1 MIIKKMSIYNLGV
14 LCYGE
19 YKTNLINY
27 KTEEY
32 EMVENREEKI
42 EALKVAKDYCKRL
55 ENGMETLTKELRG
68 ERLPDTGEYLKTV
81 VNGLNWIIEV
91 YNATSDLVNENEN
104 VIDKD
109 TVNEQTTKLNSALK
123 QNDDALIADTL
134 ENGIVPFLEKLQSAI
149 EQIEN

>member
-1 MIIKKMSIYNLGV
+1 
-14 LCYGE
+14 
-19 YKTNLINY
+19 
-27 KTEEY
+27 
-32 EMVENREEKI
+32 MVENREEKI

>member
-1 MIIKKMSIYNLGV
+1 MSIYNLGV